1 MTTQT
6 ISSRTV
12 TILFLSWELLR
23 DVWSSTDILFQ
34 NRLTWLLLLGP
45 VALVGDA
52 TGLLGE
58 AVCFTCSG
66 LALIPCAER

>member
-1 MTTQT
+1 MTTPN
-6 ISSRTV
+6 IPPRTV
-12 TILFLSWELLR
+12 SILFFSWELIR
-23 DVWSSTDILFQ
+23 EVWSSTDILFQ

>member
-1 MTTQT
+1 MTSAIFSRCRMFFYELRNEVW
-6 ISSRTV
+6 ISTE
-12 TILFLSWELLR
+12 IIFLSKL
-23 DVWSSTDILFQ
+23 
-34 NRLTWLLLLGP
+34 NWLLLLGP

-58 AVCFTCSG
+58 AGCFACSG